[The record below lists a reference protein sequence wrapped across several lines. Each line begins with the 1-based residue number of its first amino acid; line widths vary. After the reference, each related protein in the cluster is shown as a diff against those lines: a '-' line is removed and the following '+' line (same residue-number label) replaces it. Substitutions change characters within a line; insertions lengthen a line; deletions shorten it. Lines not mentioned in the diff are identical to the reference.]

1 MMELERLGAPMRQ
14 LRRHGESKLVKL
26 GAGMKRFGFTVPV
39 LIMLGFELIT
49 DVARIK
55 AARRLG
61 LKLVLVI
68 RINVLS
74 GQEIWAFRIADSRLA
89 ELAEW
94 DDHQL
99 ALEFKELLELNLDFS
114 PELLGFTTA
123 EIDLRLDVLS
133 ELKAGA
139 ASADQHP
146 PLVTAPTSQTGD
158 IWQLGDHRLVRG
170 NALEAGTVASLVAA
184 KAFGE
189 EQAED
194 RKQVLQTQD
203 ADLLRNEPS
212 GLQKNRMAK

>member
-39 LIMLGFELIT
+39 LIMPGSELIT
-49 DVARIK
+49 DVARVK

-74 GQEIWAFRIADSRLA
+74 GQEIRAFRIADSRLA

-123 EIDLRLDVLS
+123 EIDLQLDVLS
-133 ELKAGA
+133 ELKAIRLWLLPRPARQAIFGNWAIIGLCA
-139 ASADQHP
+139 AM
-146 PLVTAPTSQTGD
+146 
-158 IWQLGDHRLVRG
+158 R
-170 NALEAGTVASLVAA
+170 
-184 KAFGE
+184 
-189 EQAED
+189 
-194 RKQVLQTQD
+194 
-203 ADLLRNEPS
+203 
-212 GLQKNRMAK
+212 